1 MADLSLEIICQ
12 KIMKH
17 LKISKKTR
25 NDDYESRNQTS
36 RESMKSKDSF
46 QRTKKTDKPPA
57 GEIEKEC
64 LLYTHYVLLYTEYII
79 NRAYCT
85 GTGNYTQ

>member
-1 MADLSLEIICQ
+1 MSKYARYTKTKIRKMADLSLEIICQ

-46 QRTKKTDKPPA
+46 
-57 GEIEKEC
+57 
-64 LLYTHYVLLYTEYII
+64 
-79 NRAYCT
+79 
-85 GTGNYTQ
+85 